1 MLYPAFSTFL
11 VCGPSSRPWYHAGPV
26 VRVDYDR
33 EAEHYEA
40 GRRLPVEV
48 LEPWRAQ
55 IERFL
60 PQSEKPLL
68 DLGAG
73 TGIWTRAF
81 SVWFHVPVVAVEP
94 STGMRSVGTT
104 TGLPDRAHYLA
115 AQAEALPL
123 GHSTCKAAWLSTVVH
138 HLTDIEAC
146 AMELRRVLSDG
157 APVMIRNN
165 FPGRQDEVELFR
177 HFPAAA
183 AVAATWPAVEEVVAT
198 FARAGFANSTLNR
211 VYEDRW
217 RDLQPFREWAIA
229 MRHTDSVLVPIS
241 DAEFAEGLAN
251 LDRAIAAGQRP
262 QPMGVDLLVLT

>member
-1 MLYPAFSTFL
+1 VA
-11 VCGPSSRPWYHAGPV
+11 
-26 VRVDYDR
+26 RVDYDQ

-40 GRRLPVEV
+40 GRGVPIEV
-48 LEPWRAQ
+48 LEPWRGP

-60 PQSEKPLL
+60 PQSEQPLL

-81 SVWFHVPVVAVEP
+81 SQWFSVAVVAVEP
-94 STGMRSVGTT
+94 STGMRSVGTRAR
-104 TGLPDRAHYLA
+104 LPENAHYVA

-123 GHSTCKAAWLSTVVH
+123 GDSTCRAAWLSTVVH
-138 HLTDIEAC
+138 HLTDIEVC

-183 AVAATWPAVEEVVAT
+183 AVAATWPTVEDVVAT
-198 FARAGFANSTLNR
+198 FAGAGFANNQLIR
-211 VYEDRW
+211 VHENRW

-241 DAEFAEGLAN
+241 DAQFAQGLAH
-251 LDRAIAAGQRP
+251 LDQAIAEGQRP

>member
-1 MLYPAFSTFL
+1 M
-11 VCGPSSRPWYHAGPV
+11 
-26 VRVDYDR
+26 VRVDYDQ

-40 GRRLPVEV
+40 GRRVPIEV
-48 LEPWRAQ
+48 LEPWRGA

-60 PQSEKPLL
+60 PQSQDPLL

-81 SVWFHVPVVAVEP
+81 SAWFNVPVVAVEP

-104 TGLPDRAHYLA
+104 AGLPESARYIAG
-115 AQAEALPL
+115 QAEALPL
-123 GHSTCKAAWLSTVVH
+123 GDSTCGAAWLSTVVH
-138 HLTDIEAC
+138 HLTDIEVC
-146 AMELRRVLSDG
+146 AMELRRVLSEG
-157 APVMIRNN
+157 APVMVRNN

-183 AVAATWPAVEEVVAT
+183 AVAAAWPTVEEVVAT
-198 FARAGFANSTLNR
+198 FTGAGFANSTLVR
-211 VYEDRW
+211 VHEDRW

-241 DAEFAEGLAN
+241 DAQFAEGLAN
-251 LDRAIAAGQRP
+251 LDQAIAEGQRP